1 MDSSP
6 KSIPPSR
13 PVDRA
18 KVEADFLAAR
28 ERLAKE
34 QAANGH
40 VDPLPMDR
48 PDSSKSENDE
58 LDVDELDRKARER
71 IAYMS
76 SPLNRPPNDL
86 AVEMTS
92 ILQSCFGVS
101 HLGVPEAKETKKKA
115 VSRVEAA
122 NSPSLHFTSSSLGA
136 VTVDLEDLV
145 REGHDLKLAILVQKK
160 PERIKEKLPKE
171 RKKKLSGMDVVAAYK
186 PWYDKSRIV
195 ISQLLPEKR
204 DEFKSYCQYPLIRGD
219 WVGFSR
225 RLDESLRN
233 HVRGEDATGLVSGY
247 HLLEAQCE
255 ILEQA
260 KLSFDL
266 SLAKSQQALQADL
279 LDSMLCVARD
289 FHKNGDSRAAAA
301 MAGVV
306 LEQHLRIVLTAH
318 SVRMRKKNISINDYS
333 LMLKDKDIAEFPVWR
348 TVLRLGDL
356 QELCRRADEP
366 KKEDVEELI
375 NGVDKIIKTL
385 F

>member
-1 MDSSP
+1 MKPERDT
-6 KSIPPSR
+6 KS
-13 PVDRA
+13 
-18 KVEADFLAAR
+18 KADAAR
-28 ERLAKE
+28 AREHPMRE

-101 HLGVPEAKETKKKA
+101 DSHLGVPETKKKA
-115 VSRVEAA
+115 ASRVEAA
-122 NSPSLHFTSSSLGA
+122 DSPSLQFNSSSFGA

-219 WVGFSR
+219 HVGFSR

-233 HVRGEDATGLVSGY
+233 HVTGEDATGLLSGY

-279 LDSMLCVARD
+279 LDSVLCAARD
-289 FHKNGDSRAAAA
+289 FYKKGDLRAAGT

-306 LEQHLRIVLTAH
+306 LEQHLRIVLKAH

-348 TVLRLGDL
+348 TVQRLGNL

>member
-1 MDSSP
+1 MKPERDT
-6 KSIPPSR
+6 KS
-13 PVDRA
+13 
-18 KVEADFLAAR
+18 KADAAR
-28 ERLAKE
+28 AREHPMRE
-34 QAANGH
+34 QAANDH
-40 VDPLPMDR
+40 ADLLATDK
-48 PDSSKSENDE
+48 PDSIKSENEE
-58 LDVDELDRKARER
+58 LDIDELDRKAREH

-76 SPLNRPPNDL
+76 SPLNRSPNDL

-136 VTVDLEDLV
+136 VTVDLEYLV
-145 REGHDLKLAILVQKK
+145 REGHDLELAILVQKK
-160 PERIKEKLPKE
+160 PECIKEELPEE
-171 RKKKLSGMDVVAAYK
+171 RKKTLSGIDVVAAYK
-186 PWYDKSRIV
+186 PWYDKSCVV
-195 ISQLLPEKR
+195 ISRLLPGKEE
-204 DEFKSYCQYPLIRGD
+204 EFKSYSRYPLTHGD
-219 WVGFSR
+219 PDGYLR
-225 RLDESLRN
+225 RLEDTKLKQET
-233 HVRGEDATGLVSGY
+233 GEDGLAAGR
-247 HLLEAQCE
+247 HFLKAQCE

-266 SLAKSQQALQADL
+266 SLAKSQQALQTDL

-348 TVLRLGDL
+348 TVQRLGDL
-356 QELCRRADEP
+356 RELCRRVDEP

>member
-1 MDSSP
+1 MKPERDT
-6 KSIPPSR
+6 KS
-13 PVDRA
+13 
-18 KVEADFLAAR
+18 KADAAR
-28 ERLAKE
+28 AREHPMRE
-34 QAANGH
+34 QAANDH
-40 VDPLPMDR
+40 ADLLATDK
-48 PDSSKSENDE
+48 PDSIKSENEE
-58 LDVDELDRKARER
+58 LDIDELDRKAREH

-195 ISQLLPEKR
+195 ISRLLPEKQ
-204 DEFKSYCQYPLIRGD
+204 DEFKSYCQHPLIRGD
-219 WVGFSR
+219 HVGFSR
-225 RLDESLRN
+225 RLDESLRS
-233 HVRGEDATGLVSGY
+233 HVTGEDATGLVSGY
-247 HLLEAQCE
+247 HLLETQCE

-260 KLSFDL
+260 KLNFDL
-266 SLAKSQQALQADL
+266 FVAKSQQALHADL

-289 FHKNGDSRAAAA
+289 FYENGDSRAAVA

-306 LEQHLRIVLTAH
+306 LEQHLRIVLKAH
-318 SVRMRKKNISINDYS
+318 SVRMRKKNISINDYAFV
-333 LMLKDKDIAEFPVWR
+333 LKDKGIAEFPIWR
-348 TVLRLGDL
+348 TVQRLGDL
-356 QELCRRADEP
+356 RELCRRVDEP